1 MSFGKTAISALLCFT
16 VLLPIA
22 VIVRAAAGTKTRDV
36 LQLTITFE
44 APGTCRINV
53 GDQSFLMPKQ
63 DDALLATLKPLVK
76 KGRIL
81 SIVGGGDIPY
91 RCIGHTIYTAQR
103 AGFKKVGFV
112 AEPPE
117 AK

>member
-1 MSFGKTAISALLCFT
+1 MRFCKTTISAILCIAA
-16 VLLPIA
+16 LLPMT
-22 VIVRAAAGTKTRDV
+22 VMVRAATGTKSRDV
-36 LQLTITFE
+36 LQLTITFD
-44 APGTCRINV
+44 APDTCRITV
-53 GDQSFLMPKQ
+53 GDQSFLMPTQ

-91 RCIGHTIYTAQR
+91 RCIGHTIYTSQR
-103 AGFKKVGFV
+103 AGFEKVGFV